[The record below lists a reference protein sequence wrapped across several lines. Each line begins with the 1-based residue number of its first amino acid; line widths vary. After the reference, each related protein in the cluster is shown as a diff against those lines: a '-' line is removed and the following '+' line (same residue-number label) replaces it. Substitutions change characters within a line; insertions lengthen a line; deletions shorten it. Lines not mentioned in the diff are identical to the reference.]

1 MTQTQPIAP
10 LSLASLRA
18 VAVSAIIAQ
27 ATRMARIDGEN
38 KWQLYE
44 QAKYVI
50 GKYELEPDE
59 YQDAIKRLTEAMKI

>member
-10 LSLASLRA
+10 LSLEALRA

-50 GKYELEPDE
+50 GKYGLEPDE
-59 YQDAIKRLTEAMKI
+59 YADAIRRLTEAMRI